1 MALSLKLVTEGIDRK
16 KKTSRGAH
24 LLKQYYRLPI
34 PQPDYWQSVGNFR
47 SRLVAQSSVTILES
61 ADSFSAIQVTPHKMP
76 QIDDIYD

>member
-1 MALSLKLVTEGIDRK
+1 MALSLKLIIAVIGRK

-47 SRLVAQSSVTILES
+47 SRLVEKSSVTLLVQ
-61 ADSFSAIQVTPHKMP
+61 ADSSLA
-76 QIDDIYD
+76 YN